1 MPRLYNLFVTPD
13 AKVWSPNAA
22 SGQGYLRATV
32 EVRGLL
38 SQGLCVVRVQRALE
52 GLPGV
57 VRVHFDRAADTF
69 QVEGST
75 RLRESELREAVLRQV
90 VFPGV
95 RRFLGRLP
103 SFLSSIPVFRSGR
116 ASAPTGAASER

>member
-1 MPRLYNLFVTPD
+1 MPRLNNLLVTPD
-13 AKVWSPNAA
+13 ARVSSVTDV
-22 SGQGYLRATV
+22 SGQGYLRTAV

-38 SQGLCVVRVQRALE
+38 CQSLCVLRVQRALE

-69 QVEGST
+69 LVEGGT
-75 RLRESELREAVLRQV
+75 RLPESELREAVLSQV
-90 VFPGV
+90 VFPGM

-103 SFLSSIPVFRSGR
+103 GLFSSITAFRSGR